1 MIIAEFAGD
10 SKTEVKLGDFKVKTD
25 LPEQLGG
32 TNTAPTPFQL
42 FLASY
47 LSCTATTVLFFL
59 NKRNMKKDSITLTL
73 TPEYDE
79 KQNIKSTI
87 IAINVP
93 NDFPEKEEAAM
104 IAFAKHCKVGSHLNF
119 PHEVIIRR

>member
-1 MIIAEFAGD
+1 MIIAEFTGD
-10 SKTEVKLGDFKVKTD
+10 LTTEVTVGDFKVKTD

-32 TNTAPTPFQL
+32 TNTAPTPVQL

-47 LSCTATTVLFFL
+47 LSCTATTVLLFL
-59 NKRNMKKDSITLTL
+59 NKRNMKKESVTLTL

-79 KQNIKSTI
+79 KQNIKSAT

-104 IAFAKHCKVGSHLNF
+104 IAFAKHCKVGAHVNF